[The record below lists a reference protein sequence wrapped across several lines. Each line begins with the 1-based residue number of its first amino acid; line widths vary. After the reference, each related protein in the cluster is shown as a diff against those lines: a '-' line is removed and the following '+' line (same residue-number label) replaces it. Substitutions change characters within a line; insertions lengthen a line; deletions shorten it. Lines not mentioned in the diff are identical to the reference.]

1 MPLKRSSDTAP
12 GLAFDS
18 NLLNKQTPRRLMS
31 MWMESAGAK
40 VLILPAVM
48 KELCAPNLV
57 DDSPTAQRRNALHS
71 QCWNDVLA
79 MRDVPYALLQ
89 LSDDEKDVA
98 SEVLQRFTLRCFPK
112 LNEPSEILREND
124 AMILAQGIAAGV
136 DCVVTNDVSTIDHYE
151 INDLVAKT
159 IGKNAGIVLDAD
171 RAMLQ
176 AHPGGHASRQL
187 LLTAL
192 ASNWPQPEDS
202 MSPHEA
208 YTYVQDLAERLAQN
222 VNMPNVARRLVN
234 AFEIDDDLGQLLDT
248 AQEMSRTSQML
259 RCERLRAQML
269 RDDTLLHRRHGMR
282 PIVHE

>member
-1 MPLKRSSDTAP
+1 MTSRDKPP

-31 MWMESAGAK
+31 MWMESADAK
-40 VLILPAVM
+40 VLILPSVM

-89 LSDDEKDVA
+89 LSDDEKEVA
-98 SEVLQRFTLRCFPK
+98 SDVLQRFTLRCFPK

-124 AMILAQGIAAGV
+124 AMILAQAIAAGV
-136 DCVVTNDVSTIDHYE
+136 DCVVTNDISTIDHYE

-159 IGKNAGIVLDAD
+159 IGRNAGIVLDAD

-176 AHPGGHASRQL
+176 AHTGGHASRQL

-192 ASNWPQPEDS
+192 ASNWPQPEDP
-202 MSPHEA
+202 MSPDDAH
-208 YTYVQDLAERLAQN
+208 TYVRELATRLAQN
-222 VNMPNVARRLVN
+222 VNMPNVARRLVS
-234 AFEIDDDLGQLLDT
+234 AFEVDEDLDQLLDA
-248 AQEMSRTSQML
+248 AQALSLGSQML

-269 RDDTLLHRRHGMR
+269 RDALLDSR
-282 PIVHE
+282 E

>member
-1 MPLKRSSDTAP
+1 MMASDRPP

-40 VLILPAVM
+40 VLILPSVM
-48 KELCAPNLV
+48 RELCAPNLV
-57 DDSPTAQRRNALHS
+57 DDSATAQRRNALHS
-71 QCWNDVLA
+71 QCWNDVVA
-79 MRDVPYALLQ
+79 MRDAPYALLQ

-159 IGKNAGIVLDAD
+159 IGHNAGIVLDAD

-176 AHPGGHASRQL
+176 AHPGGHAARQL
-187 LLTAL
+187 LLTAM
-192 ASNWPQPEDS
+192 ASNWPRPDDS
-202 MSPHEA
+202 MSPDEA
-208 YTYVQDLAERLAQN
+208 HAYVQELATRLAQN
-222 VNMPNVARRLVN
+222 VSMPNVARRLVS
-234 AFEIDDDLGQLLDT
+234 AFEVDDNLDQLLST
-248 AQEMSRTSQML
+248 AQELSRTSEVL

-269 RDDTLLHRRHGMR
+269 RDDALLDRGGLDNAR
-282 PIVHE
+282 

>member
-1 MPLKRSSDTAP
+1 MTARDKP
-12 GLAFDS
+12 SGLAFDT

-31 MWMESAGAK
+31 MWMESAQAK
-40 VLILPAVM
+40 VLVLPSVM

-57 DDSPTAQRRNALHS
+57 DDSPGAQRRNALHS
-71 QCWNDVLA
+71 QCWNDVVA
-79 MRDVPYALLQ
+79 MRDAPYAHLE

-136 DCVVTNDVSTIDHYE
+136 DCVVTNDMATIDHYE

-159 IGKNAGIVLDAD
+159 IGYNAGIVLDAD

-187 LLTAL
+187 LLTAM
-192 ASNWPQPEDS
+192 ASNWPRPEDP
-202 MSPHEA
+202 MSSGEA
-208 YTYVQDLAERLAQN
+208 HAYVRELATRLAQN
-222 VNMPNVARRLVN
+222 VSMPNVARRLVS
-234 AFEIDDDLGQLLDT
+234 AFELDDDLDQLLDA
-248 AQEMSRTSQML
+248 AQELARTSQML

-269 RDDTLLHRRHGMR
+269 RHDTLLGRLDRRGMEPTR
-282 PIVHE
+282 